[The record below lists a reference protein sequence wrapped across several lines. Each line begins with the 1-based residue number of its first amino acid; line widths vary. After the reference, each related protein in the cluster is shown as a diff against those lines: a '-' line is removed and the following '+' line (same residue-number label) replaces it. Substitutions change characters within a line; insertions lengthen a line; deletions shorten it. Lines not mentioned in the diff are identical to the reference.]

1 MTEKPETTETEVTE
15 STQTDEQPKDEQ
27 QPVETPEPV
36 TDDSDTEQAD
46 DAEDAEDTEGGDD
59 TEQETEPEE
68 NPALKKARKD
78 AAKYRERL
86 RETEAKL
93 ETLENGLDMARRQVL
108 WDHHHTLLNGYVIGG
123 NKYSIIPSA
132 INEVLGDN
140 VSQFFDPNTG
150 ALNQDAYK
158 EHLQTM
164 METKPHYFA
173 TNTELTQMELDSKVK
188 TMIQETGR
196 GRDRFQNAVM
206 GKPNY

>member
-1 MTEKPETTETEVTE
+1 MTEKPETTETEATE
-15 STQTDEQPKDEQ
+15 SAQTDEQPEDEQ
-27 QPVETPEPV
+27 QPVEPVEPG
-36 TDDSDTEQAD
+36 TDDPDTEQ
-46 DAEDAEDTEGGDD
+46 DTEDD
-59 TEQETEPEE
+59 EAAEQPETPQDD
-68 NPALKKARKD
+68 PALKKARKD

-86 RETEAKL
+86 RETEAQL
-93 ETLENGLDMARRQVL
+93 ETLESGLDMARRQVL
-108 WDHHHTLLNGYVIGG
+108 WDHHHNLLNGYVIGG

-132 INEVLGDN
+132 VNEVLGDN

-164 METKPHYFA
+164 MEHRPHLFA
-173 TNTELTQMELDSKVK
+173 TNTELTQMEMDSKVK

-206 GKPNY
+206 GKQNY